1 MNGDCIFHLLR
12 VAMEQ
17 EAGISPQVREKLQAL
32 TMQDMELLAGCR
44 CRIFSISLC
53 EDELDR
59 ALRRVDLVKKDTRLV
74 HEYIRRGASTAMMK
88 TLFSMNRED
97 TARLRGELGVPNQ
110 GGRPSKPLP
119 YEASR
124 IWNLWRSLREMGER
138 ERFLHVARRM
148 DMPLPIIWN
157 EVKSRTLGENRP
169 RDGSTCQESCP
180 RDPGR

>member
-12 VAMEQ
+12 VVMDQQDTAISS
-17 EAGISPQVREKLQAL
+17 EAREKLQAL
-32 TMQDMELLAGCR
+32 TMQDMDLLAGCR

-59 ALRRVDLVKKDTRLV
+59 ALRRVDLVKRDIRLV
-74 HEYIRRGASTAMMK
+74 HEYIRHGASTAMMK

-97 TARLRGELGVPNQ
+97 TARLRGKLGVPNQ

-119 YEASR
+119 YEASQ
-124 IWNLWRSLREMGER
+124 IWSLWCSSRQMDER
-138 ERFLHVARRM
+138 DRFLHVAKRM
-148 DMPLPIIWN
+148 EMPLPIIWN

-169 RDGSTCQESCP
+169 RDGSACQESCP
-180 RDPGR
+180 RDPG